1 MSETA
6 PSPLI
11 LRARPMRTADLDEVV
26 AIEQEAYP
34 HPWTRGIFA
43 DCLEVGYHCQV
54 FELGGELVGY
64 SLHSAAAGEAHLL
77 NLCVAP
83 RFQGQGIGRNIL
95 RQVLARAREQGADTL
110 FLEVRVSNEIAQAL
124 YESEGFHEAGRR
136 FDYYPADG
144 GREDALI
151 YACPLL

>member
-6 PSPLI
+6 PNPVALQ
-11 LRARPMRTADLDEVV
+11 ARPMRTGDLDEVM
-26 AIEQEAYP
+26 AIEREAYP

-43 DCLEVGYHCQV
+43 DCLEVGYHCRV
-54 FELGGELVGY
+54 YELDGELAGY
-64 SLHSAAAGEAHLL
+64 SIHSAAAGEAHLL

-83 RFQGQGIGRNIL
+83 RFQGQGIGRSIL
-95 RQVLARAREQGADTL
+95 RQVLAESREQGADTL
-110 FLEVRVSNEIAQAL
+110 FLEVRASNRKAQAL
-124 YESEGFHEAGRR
+124 YESEGFNEAGRR